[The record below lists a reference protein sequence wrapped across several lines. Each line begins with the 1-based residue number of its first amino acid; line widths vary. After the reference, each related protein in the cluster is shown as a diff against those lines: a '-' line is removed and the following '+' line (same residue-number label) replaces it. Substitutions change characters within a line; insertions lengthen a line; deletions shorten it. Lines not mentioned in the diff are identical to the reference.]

1 MTKGMTETI
10 FVTMTDNMAL
20 KSPATENENS
30 FYFGSLGRHHAK
42 RLREIYR
49 SAGWPYQ
56 DMVEVELI
64 AAGLLERRI
73 ESTGH
78 EVVRVTDKGMAYLVQ
93 SIQKNRTNRAPH
105 EVLVE
110 RIAHT
115 LAREG
120 RLVWTNLSLR
130 ARVLTNNE
138 EVVRWRL
145 CRPDVF
151 SIRNTT
157 VAGYMEPIVHEIKV
171 SRADLL
177 SDLKLKQKRDSYLDV
192 GGQCWY
198 VLGCDSKGRP
208 IGQEAD
214 VPEECGV
221 LIAEADKLHVARNA
235 AKRPATEL
243 PFAIWMA
250 LAKAT
255 PLNSGE
261 MATDGG
267 ELLRN
272 SFDS

>member
-1 MTKGMTETI
+1 MTKAMTET
-10 FVTMTDNMAL
+10 MTECMNG
-20 KSPATENENS
+20 KSPSTAGEHS
-30 FYFGSLGRHHAK
+30 FQLDSLGRHHVK

-56 DMVEVELI
+56 DMLEVELI
-64 AAGLLERRI
+64 AAGMLERRTEI
-73 ESTGH
+73 TGH
-78 EVVRVTDKGMAYLVQ
+78 EVVRVTDGGIAYLAR
-93 SIQKNRTNRAPH
+93 SIQKNRSNRAPH

-110 RIAHT
+110 RVAHM

-130 ARVLTNNE
+130 AQVSVLTE
-138 EVVRWRL
+138 DAQVVLWRL

-177 SDLKLKQKRDSYLDV
+177 GDLKLKHKRDSYLDV

-198 VLGCDSKGRP
+198 VLGCDGKGRP
-208 IGQEAD
+208 IGQETD

-221 LIAEADKLHVARNA
+221 LIAEAEKLHVARNA
-235 AKRPATEL
+235 AKRPAMEL

-255 PLNSGE
+255 PFNSGD
-261 MATDGG
+261 MAVDGG
-267 ELLRN
+267 LHPL
-272 SFDS
+272 